1 MLCSHQTRSK
11 FFHAACL
18 HKKSIWVFPQQ
29 ATQISHYSHIQANI
43 KYSTTVK
50 NLRMQSVVLGKPGT
64 AEWQS
69 YCLAAEGV
77 NRRVGPSWRINTR
90 SHIWFCSDL
99 KKFTS
104 RRKAQGLLFK
114 LLGLK
119 KNVSSHSLLNLLQQ
133 RVKEVATRP
142 PLSGIYVL

>member
-1 MLCSHQTRSK
+1 MFTPNAKQVFFMQRAYIKSQFGFIHSRLPK
-11 FFHAACL
+11 FR
-18 HKKSIWVFPQQ
+18 I
-29 ATQISHYSHIQANI
+29 IHIFYANI

-50 NLRMQSVVLGKPGT
+50 NLRMQSVVRGKPGT

-104 RRKAQGLLFK
+104 RKTQSLLFK
-114 LLGLK
+114 LLELK
-119 KNVSSHSLLNLLQQ
+119 KDVSSHSLLNLLQQ
-133 RVKEVATRP
+133 RVKEVATRL